1 MNLQPRFHLLT
12 IVFFVVFAIPSWM
25 AVRMIYAAK
34 TAGRNRCRITP
45 PGTPPN
51 ASGI

>member
-25 AVRMIYAAK
+25 AVRALAEGIMEQWAVRWLFPARKAA
-34 TAGRNRCRITP
+34 
-45 PGTPPN
+45 
-51 ASGI
+51 